1 MSQDL
6 SELLQSLSLQWPMAL
21 LLSAL
26 PLGLAVWL
34 IRHPGARWLSSSLL
48 LAGLMLI
55 VFGLSRPMMQGYEP
69 APLDQVIL
77 VIDSSASMRA
87 SDVEPSRIDVAK
99 QFAKAFIEALP
110 THANLGLVSMAAN
123 ASLLQAPTRQRDQL
137 EKALERI
144 SLQPGSA
151 LGSGIILATAQLL
164 PEAAIDV
171 ERLTGGSS
179 RRSTAPA
186 TSGQSTTSPAAPSGP
201 PSSSASE
208 TSGSSAANFPKRHE
222 PFQQPQS
229 PVEPGSRENAVIVLL
244 ADGDSNMGPAPL
256 EMAAI
261 ARIWGLRIYSI
272 GIGTTAGTVLRSDGI
287 AARVRLEDKQLR
299 AVASV
304 TGAEYFA
311 IEDQSAVKRIFA
323 SLSGRIGLKKRAR
336 IEMTHWFGLLG
347 SLLVLAGAL
356 LNVARHGRIL

>member
-1 MSQDL
+1 MSQDF
-6 SELLQSLSLQWPMAL
+6 SELLQSLSLQWPLAL
-21 LLSAL
+21 LLFAV
-26 PLGLAVWL
+26 PLGLTVWL
-34 IRHPGARWLSSSLL
+34 IRRPGARWLSGSLL
-48 LAGLMLI
+48 IVGLMLMI
-55 VFGLSRPMMQGYEP
+55 FGLARPMMQGYEP

-87 SDVEPSRIDVAK
+87 PDVEPSRIDVAK

-110 THANLGLVSMAAN
+110 MHANLGLVGMAAN

-151 LGSGIILATAQLL
+151 LGSGIILAIAQLL

-179 RRSTAPA
+179 RRSLAPA
-186 TSGQSTTSPAAPSGP
+186 PSGQSLAAPAASSGAP
-201 PSSSASE
+201 ASSAA
-208 TSGSSAANFPKRHE
+208 TAPGSSAINPPKNNE
-222 PFQQPQS
+222 PFQQPPT
-229 PVEPGSRENAVIVLL
+229 PVQPGSRENAVIVLL

-261 ARIWGLRIYSI
+261 ARLWGLRIYSI

-299 AVASV
+299 AVASA

-311 IEDQSAVKRIFA
+311 IEDQSAVKRIFS
-323 SLSGRIGLKKRAR
+323 SLSGRIGLKKKAR

-347 SLLVLAGAL
+347 SLLMLAGAL
-356 LNVARHGRIL
+356 MNVARHGRIL